1 VLVEELLMRYDLLI
15 AGGHVLDPAAGYD
28 GRLDVAVSRG
38 RIAAVDAA
46 IPVDAAARVV
56 DAAGS
61 LVLPG
66 LVDFHTHVFHGFSFW
81 GVDPDPIA
89 PRTGVTTWNDAGT
102 PGAMTI
108 EGFRRHVVDEAQVRI
123 TTHINIA
130 CIGLV
135 GENYET
141 AVLENCDPEILRRA
155 VERHRDLV
163 KGVKVRIGTPT
174 VGDTGVESLR
184 RAVAAADA
192 CELPVMV
199 HVAMAPPPVDE
210 VLDLL
215 RPGDVCTHSFT
226 GLSMKLVDDEGRV
239 RESARRAL
247 DRGVL
252 LDVGHGTGSFSF
264 ASAEALLAQGV
275 RPDTVSTDIHQQS
288 VHGPMFDLP
297 TTMTKF
303 LALGMTL
310 ADVVRA
316 STSRPAE
323 LLGLAGEVGTLR
335 PGAQAD
341 LGLFELLEGEFP
353 LYDIG
358 GDVRVS
364 PVLLRNTL
372 TILGG
377 RELAR
382 REPGPRAFWTEP
394 TWPPGQVV
402 FTEKQERLHELG
414 HTPDAMAAAAA
425 KRTPQPA

>member
-1 VLVEELLMRYDLLI
+1 VRCDLLI
-15 AGGHVLDPAAGYD
+15 RNGHVLDPAAGYD
-28 GRLDVAVSRG
+28 GRLDVAVTRG
-38 RIAAVDAA
+38 RVAAVDADLPDEGA
-46 IPVDAAARVV
+46 ARIVDASER
-56 DAAGS
+56 

-66 LVDFHTHVFHGFSFW
+66 LVDLHTHVFHGFTFW

-89 PRTGVTTWNDAGT
+89 TRTGVTTWNDAGS

-108 EGFRRHVVDEAQVRI
+108 EGFRRHIVDEAQVRI
-123 TTHINIA
+123 TTHVNIA

-141 AVLENCDPEILRRA
+141 ANLEYCDVEILRRA
-155 VERHRDLV
+155 VDRHRDLV
-163 KGVKVRIGTPT
+163 TGVKVRIGTPT

-184 RAVAAADA
+184 RAIAAAEA
-192 CELPVMV
+192 CDLPVMV
-199 HVAMAPPPVDE
+199 HIAMAPPAVDE

-215 RPGDVCTHSFT
+215 RPGDVCTHAFT
-226 GLSMKLVDDEGRV
+226 GLTMRLVDDEGRLH
-239 RESARRAL
+239 EAARRAI

-264 ASAEALLAQGV
+264 ESAEALLAQGV
-275 RPDTVSTDIHQQS
+275 RPDAISTDVHQQS
-288 VHGPMFDLP
+288 VYGPMFDLP

-303 LALGMTL
+303 LVLGMSL

-323 LLGLAGEVGTLR
+323 LLGLEHEIGTLR
-335 PGAQAD
+335 PGARAD
-341 LGLFELLEGEFP
+341 IGLFELLDGEFP
-353 LYDIG
+353 LYDIA
-358 GDVRVS
+358 GDMRVS
-364 PVLLRNTL
+364 RTLLRNTL

-382 REPGPRAFWTEP
+382 REPEPRAFWTEP

-402 FTEKQERLHELG
+402 FTEKQQRLHELG

-425 KRTPQPA
+425 GRRTPQPA

>member
-1 VLVEELLMRYDLLI
+1 MRYDLLVK
-15 AGGHVLDPAAGYD
+15 GGRLVDPAAGRD
-28 GRLDVAVSRG
+28 GAFDVAVSGG
-38 RIAAVDAA
+38 RIAAVDAD
-46 IPVDAAARVV
+46 IPESAAFRVV
-56 DAAGS
+56 DASDA

-66 LVDFHTHVFHGFSFW
+66 LVDLHTHVFHGFSFW

-89 PRTGVTTWNDAGT
+89 TRTGVTMWNDAGT

-108 EGFRRHVVDEAQVRI
+108 DGFRRHIVGEADVRI
-123 TTHINIA
+123 TTYINIA
-130 CIGLV
+130 YIGLV

-141 AVLENCDPEILRRA
+141 ANLEFCDGQILRRA
-155 VERHRDLV
+155 VDRHRDLV
-163 KGVKVRIGTPT
+163 RGIKVRIGTPT

-184 RAVAAADA
+184 RAVRAGEE

-199 HVAMAPPPVDE
+199 HIAVGPPSIDD

-226 GLSMKLVDDEGRV
+226 GLSMKIVDQEGRL

-264 ASAEALLAQGV
+264 ATAEALFAQDV
-275 RPDTVSTDIHQQS
+275 RPDTISTDMHQQS
-288 VHGPMFDLP
+288 VYGPMFDLP

-303 LALGMTL
+303 LALGMPL
-310 ADVVRA
+310 FDVVRA
-316 STSRPAE
+316 ATERPAE
-323 LLGLAGEVGTLR
+323 ILRLPGEVGTLR
-335 PGAQAD
+335 PGARAD
-341 LGLFELLEGEFP
+341 IGLFAVLEGAFP
-353 LYDIG
+353 LYDID

-364 PVLLRNTL
+364 PTLLRNTL

-377 RELAR
+377 RELTR
-382 REPGPRAFWTEP
+382 REPEPRAFWTQP

-402 FTEKQERLHELG
+402 FTEKQQRLHDLG
-414 HTPDAMAAAAA
+414 HTPDAMAELAGKALL
-425 KRTPQPA
+425 